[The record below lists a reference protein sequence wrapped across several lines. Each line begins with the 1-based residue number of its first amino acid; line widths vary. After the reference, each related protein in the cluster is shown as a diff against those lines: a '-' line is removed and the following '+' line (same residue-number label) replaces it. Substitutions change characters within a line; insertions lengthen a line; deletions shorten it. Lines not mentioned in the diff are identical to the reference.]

1 MSGTAARAHADVAHG
16 QSLTEHVSRQFCAL
30 RLEDVPAK
38 ARDVAVNDLIDMAG
52 NCLSA
57 RRTPYMQ
64 ALLAS
69 CDDSG
74 DCTALGHA
82 RPLRAA
88 DAALMNGTGTHGEDF
103 DDTLEGAPIRVG
115 AMVIPAALA
124 AAERYG
130 RSGADALRGII
141 CGLEM
146 VCRMNHVAPGAIHRA
161 CFHPVGVIGA
171 IGAVVGASVT
181 LGLDQ
186 SQTVNALGIAGSL
199 SSGILEY
206 LTDGASTKRLHPGWA
221 AQSGLRAALMARAGY
236 DGPRTLL
243 EGPHGFFRAFAPSAK
258 PDFSY
263 LTDGLGERWMMQDIT
278 FKPYACGTM
287 IHPYIDCMIRLAE
300 QGVAA
305 DDIAAIECET
315 GEGLVD
321 RLWEPL
327 AAKHRPPSGY
337 AAKFSMPFGMAVGF
351 FDRAAGLEQFTDEKV
366 RDPRILA
373 LAAAHPLRDRSRQ
386 RVSGQLHRPHPRQL
400 AGRAHDRTASVAHAR
415 RQARAVVARRARP
428 QILRQR
434 AVRRLDEPDAQ
445 RLLAFCLGIAGNL
458 TCPASPIF
466 AFEQKRRRHDPRHHL
481 QQRSPAR
488 RARSL
493 NPAAMTNCRPRR

>member
-1 MSGTAARAHADVAHG
+1 MTSAAENSMRDEAVNGGA
-16 QSLTEHVSRQFCAL
+16 SLTERIADRFLAL
-30 RLEDVPAK
+30 GLEDLPIK
-38 ARDVAVNDLIDMAG
+38 AREVAVNDLIDMAG

-57 RRTPYMQ
+57 RRTGYMR
-64 ALLAS
+64 ALLES
-69 CDDSG
+69 CDG
-74 DCTALGHA
+74 EGGCTALGHA

-124 AAERYG
+124 AGERYG
-130 RSGADALRGII
+130 RSGPDTLRGIV

-146 VCRMNHVAPGAIHRA
+146 VCRMNHVAPGAIHKA

-171 IGAVVGASVT
+171 IGAVVGAGVT
-181 LGLDQ
+181 LGLERRQ
-186 SQTVNALGIAGSL
+186 FVNALGIAGSL

-221 AQSGLRAALMARAGY
+221 AQSGLRAAVMARAGY

-243 EGPHGFFRAFAPSAK
+243 EGPHGFFKAFAPRAK
-258 PDFSY
+258 PRFAY
-263 LTDGLGERWMMQDIT
+263 LTDGLGERWMMEDIT

-305 DDIAAIECET
+305 DDILSIECET

-327 AAKHRPPSGY
+327 ASKHRPPSGY

-351 FDRAAGLEQFTDEKV
+351 FDRAAGLEQFTDEKA
-366 RDPRILA
+366 RDPEILA
-373 LAAAHPLRDRSRQ
+373 LAARIRYVIDPQNEYPANYTGHI
-386 RVSGQLHRPHPRQL
+386 RVSLRNGQE
-400 AGRAHDRTASVAHAR
+400 
-415 RQARAVVARRARP
+415 
-428 QILRQR
+428 IELRQPHMR
-434 AVRRLDEPDAQ
+434 GGKREPLSREELVRKFHGNAEYGGWRPGDAGA
-445 RLLAFCLGIAGNL
+445 LLEYCHGIAGQPDL
-458 TCPASPIF
+458 SG
-466 AFEQKRRRHDPRHHL
+466 L
-481 QQRSPAR
+481 AR
-488 RARSL
+488 FRI
-493 NPAAMTNCRPRR
+493 